1 MRSSTKFIMLIAA
14 FLAISVT
21 QAVNLRYSVDDPGHS
36 AEQSYTIDALT
47 NGDCTER
54 LNYT

>member
-47 NGDCTER
+47 DGDCTER